1 MTIRLDL
8 TRFCIETACRRRHNR
23 AIGAYFSDPPNG
35 ERLAQEIELLGR
47 ALEELD
53 FGALRRDHRV
63 LCGGRSGEILLG
75 QDESRL
81 ILWID
86 GQTVDTQTGS
96 PRAAD
101 APESTAGR
109 K

>member
-1 MTIRLDL
+1 MNSRPRKDGEELALKIRLDL

-35 ERLAQEIELLGR
+35 ERLAKEIELLGR
-47 ALEELD
+47 ALEEID
-53 FGALRRDHRV
+53 FGALRRDHQA

-75 QDESRL
+75 QDGSRL

-86 GQTVDTQTGS
+86 GQIVS
-96 PRAAD
+96 P
-101 APESTAGR
+101 PT